1 MNWFERI
8 KNYYDKGL
16 WTKDQV
22 KVSVEK
28 GKITTEQYQEIIGDG
43 YNI

>member
-16 WTKDQV
+16 WTKEQV
-22 KVSVEK
+22 KVSVEMN
-28 GKITTEQYQEIIGDG
+28 KITQEQYKKIIGER
-43 YNI
+43 YIE

>member
-16 WTKDQV
+16 WTKEQV

-28 GKITTEQYQEIIGDG
+28 GKITAIEYKEIVGENYI
-43 YNI
+43 I